1 VTLDLGV
8 SSMQIDDPARG
19 FAFAKDGPLDMRMDK
34 SGQSAAE
41 LVNSVDEGELADII
55 HAYGEERLA
64 RRIAR
69 AIVAARTQAPIETTG
84 QLADI
89 VRAVAAPRKRSRSG
103 RDTKIDPATRTFQA
117 LRIKVNDE
125 LAELERGLG
134 AAEAI
139 LKPGGRL
146 AIVSFHSLEDRR
158 VKIFLRQR
166 SGTEGRGSRH
176 QPDIPAQRDPAWRL
190 IERRA
195 IKPSETEIAQNPRA
209 RSARLRVAE
218 RTEAPSWG
226 PGRGV
231 KRPATLILFALSVV
245 AGAALFAVSFEVS
258 ELDERLIVLNEE
270 ITRDRE
276 AIHVLRAEWA
286 YLNQPERLESL
297 SQRYLDLKPLE
308 GGQFIEIAALP
319 ARPVPEAIL
328 ELSPTETAPAA
339 PEIPVASA
347 LNAEPKPKPAAPR
360 RPSRQVRLASQPVAP
375 TARPA
380 TGTTDP
386 NTAALNASLRA
397 ILGDSR

>member
-1 VTLDLGV
+1 MAAAVSRRRSKPTGAGNRPAPATGHTPVLLDSVIAALEPRTGAVYVDGTLGGGGYTSGLLEAADCIVWGIDRDPDAIARNEDLAARYAGRLHLVCGRFGDMQTLLADRGVDAVDGVTLDLGV

-89 VRAVAAPRKRSRSG
+89 VRAVAGPRKRNRSG

-146 AIVSFHSLEDRR
+146 AVVSFHSLEDRR
-158 VKIFLRQR
+158 VKVFLRQR
-166 SGTEGRGSRH
+166 SGNEGRGSRH
-176 QPDIPAQRDPAWRL
+176 LPDLPMQRDPAWRL
-190 IERRA
+190 IARRA
-195 IKPSETEIAQNPRA
+195 IQPSATEIAQNPRA

-226 PGRGV
+226 PVG
-231 KRPATLILFALSVV
+231 AE
-245 AGAALFAVSFEVS
+245 GAA
-258 ELDERLIVLNEE
+258 
-270 ITRDRE
+270 
-276 AIHVLRAEWA
+276 
-286 YLNQPERLESL
+286 
-297 SQRYLDLKPLE
+297 
-308 GGQFIEIAALP
+308 
-319 ARPVPEAIL
+319 
-328 ELSPTETAPAA
+328 
-339 PEIPVASA
+339 
-347 LNAEPKPKPAAPR
+347 
-360 RPSRQVRLASQPVAP
+360 
-375 TARPA
+375 
-380 TGTTDP
+380 
-386 NTAALNASLRA
+386 
-397 ILGDSR
+397 